1 MGFFRVVGVVKWA
14 RVVRVIGV
22 VGVLGVVGVVMA
34 SGTSVPVS
42 ERSE

>member
-1 MGFFRVVGVVKWA
+1 MGLFRVVGVVKGA

-22 VGVLGVVGVVMA
+22 VGVAGVAIVIMA